1 MKVSSIVR
9 HALAAQGEHAWTR
22 TRMGLRG
29 SAIRRRIS
37 GACSSTWLGLTGH
50 GIFRSAQER
59 GADMPQSSQ
68 VMREPQGPDRRTSRL
83 ARDEEHIPV
92 LGRARPMTG

>member
-9 HALAAQGEHAWTR
+9 HALAAQGEQTLTR
-22 TRMGLRG
+22 TCVGLRG
-29 SAIRRRIS
+29 SGIRRRMS
-37 GACSSTWLGLTGH
+37 GAYSSTWLGLTGH

-68 VMREPQGPDRRTSRL
+68 IMREPQGPDRRTSRL
-83 ARDEEHIPV
+83 ARHEGQMPA
-92 LGRARPMTG
+92 LGRERPMTG